1 MAKTTVLCVDDDRT
15 SLECRRLLLSS
26 AGYDVLTANSG
37 PEALAMF
44 RPSCVDLIIVDYTM
58 PGMDGGVVAW
68 RLKATAPHVPV
79 LMISGEDQIPARAL
93 LWVDEFISKGENP
106 TKFLTAVRNLLTTAS
121 PFTLFLRAQEADP
134 RTTHSVK
141 EP

>member
-15 SLECRRLLLSS
+15 SLECRGLLLSA
-26 AGYDVLTANSG
+26 AGYNVLTANSG
-37 PEALAMF
+37 PEALAIF
-44 RPSCVDLIIVDYTM
+44 HASCVDLIILDYAM

-68 RLKATAPHVPV
+68 RLKATAPHIPL
-79 LMISGEDQIPARAL
+79 LMISGEDQVPARAS

-121 PFTLFLRAQEADP
+121 PFTFFLRAQGMDS
-134 RTTHSVK
+134 RTMHSVK